1 MSLVSRVN
9 LIGVISPVCLLECK
23 KAIKELKSGEQVIFL
38 LDDTV
43 VANDLITIIERSK
56 DRIVD
61 VDKKADHCQIAIQ
74 KG

>member
-1 MSLVSRVN
+1 MSLVSQIN

-38 LDDTV
+38 LDDTF
-43 VANDLITIIERSK
+43 VANDLITIIERSN
-56 DRIVD
+56 DRVIEIEEKTD
-61 VDKKADHCQIAIQ
+61 YCQIAIQ